1 MKKTAA
7 WLPVLLLISVVLIVG
22 LQKSEQP
29 SSPVASAA
37 PAPFTKLP
45 SSIQYTKVAED
56 EHLYKI
62 SGIYNFLGR
71 EEMASG
77 MAPVYRNLVPACRKF
92 DIDYASLV
100 CTLVTTVELPISE
113 LAYSMDEIARL
124 GGEMPTFTE
133 LEARDLPKSPLGET
147 LSYVIQQ
154 KAPEGSEKLEWLDM
168 PEDGSVL
175 RLPLDLGSQGAG
187 TLFIV
192 PATAHCMVHSIFV
205 IRVLDSEG
213 RVIWQEGETAYGTI
227 QLALQPPSAGQAQ
240 AFYLFR
246 NNHGIED
253 DFFIHPEI
261 KTAGNP

>member
-7 WLPVLLLISVVLIVG
+7 WLPVILLGLVVLIVG
-22 LQKSEQP
+22 LRKDPEP
-29 SSPVASAA
+29 PPAA
-37 PAPFTKLP
+37 AETPAPFSKLP
-45 SSIQYTKVAED
+45 TSIEYSKIAED
-56 EHLYKI
+56 EHHYKI

-71 EEMASG
+71 EEMADG

-92 DIDYASLV
+92 DIDYAALV

-124 GGEMPTFTE
+124 GGELPTFTE
-133 LEARDLPKSPLGET
+133 LEARDLPKSPLEGT
-147 LSYVIQQ
+147 LSYAIQH
-154 KAPEGSEKLEWLDM
+154 KAAEGSEKLEWLDM

-175 RLPLDLGSQGAG
+175 RLPLDLGPHGAG

-227 QLALQPPSAGQAQ
+227 QLALQPPSPGHTQ